1 MTEPLTIALLKFS
14 GIVIETSRNYEGSVV
29 KIMHMMKTSRFF
41 FTRLLLVSLILVF
54 LSSCVTQKQVKYL
67 QRQQQNDTSRFYQ
80 NQKLSEYKIQPH
92 DNLYIRVFSM
102 DEKSYLFF
110 NKQST
115 IITNYASESELS
127 LYLDSYNVSDSGY
140 IDFPM
145 IGKIFVKDLRVDQ
158 VKDSV
163 QILIN
168 EYLKDVIVTVK
179 LVSFSISILGEV
191 RLPGTHLV
199 YKDKIN
205 IFQAISLAGDLTDFA
220 NRQKVAL
227 IRQTKEGS
235 RVIYL
240 NLNSID
246 ILHSEYYY
254 LKPNDILYFAPLG
267 IKRWGTETFPW
278 TLVFSALSTI
288 TLLIYYFSIIR

>member
-1 MTEPLTIALLKFS
+1 M
-14 GIVIETSRNYEGSVV
+14 
-29 KIMHMMKTSRFF
+29 KITRIL
-41 FTRLLLVSLILVF
+41 FTRLLPVSMMIVF

-67 QRQQQNDTSRFYQ
+67 QRQQQNDTTRSYQ
-80 NQKLSEYKIQPH
+80 NQRLSDYKIQPY
-92 DNLYIRVFSM
+92 DNLYIRVFSL

-110 NKQST
+110 NKQNT
-115 IITNYASESELS
+115 LTNNYTMAYNDLA
-127 LYLDSYNVSDSGY
+127 LYLDSYSVSDSGF

-145 IGKIFVKDLRVDQ
+145 IGKIFVKDLRIDQ
-158 VKDSV
+158 VKNTI
-163 QILIN
+163 QTLIN
-168 EYLKDVIVTVK
+168 EYLKDVTVTVK
-179 LVSFSISILGEV
+179 LVSFNISVLGEV
-191 RLPGTHLV
+191 RLPGTHIV

-205 IFQAISLAGDLTDFA
+205 IFEAISLAGDLNDFA

-246 ILHSEYYY
+246 ILRSQYYY
-254 LKPNDILYFAPLG
+254 LKPNDILYIAPLG

-278 TLVFSALSTI
+278 TLIMTALSTI